1 MNRNKMIAKNQ
12 NLSFLLLL
20 FFVFSII
27 SCKNVSTSPQPIPS
41 TLKIEDVKVG
51 TGAEA
56 QYGKVVS
63 VHYVGTLT
71 NGSKFDSSRDKNR
84 TFNFELGAGEVIEG
98 WDLGL
103 QGMKVGGIRKLTIP
117 PDLGYGSEEKAKI
130 PANSTLIFE
139 IELLDVK

>member
-1 MNRNKMIAKNQ
+1 MLKTNNYRTFAIILV
-12 NLSFLLLL
+12 LSIFT
-20 FFVFSII
+20 II
-27 SCKNVSTSPQPIPS
+27 SCKTVDTSPKPIPPS
-41 TLKIEDVKVG
+41 LKIEEIKVG
-51 TGAEA
+51 SGAEA
-56 QYGKVVS
+56 QYGNIVK

-71 NGSKFDSSRDKNR
+71 NGTKFDSSRDKKR
-84 TFNFELGAGEVIEG
+84 AFSFELGGGEVIEG

-103 QGMKVGGIRKLTIP
+103 QGMRVGGIRKLTIP